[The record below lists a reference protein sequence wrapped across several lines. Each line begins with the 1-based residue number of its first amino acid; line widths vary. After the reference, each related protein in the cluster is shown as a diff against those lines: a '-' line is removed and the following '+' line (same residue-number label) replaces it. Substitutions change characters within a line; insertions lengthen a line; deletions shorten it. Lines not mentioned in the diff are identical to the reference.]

1 MIDNKDVVFYT
12 IISSSH
18 WAGCRTDE
26 FIKSFKHFHPD
37 VKLVIFGQDEIDLEF
52 AKNQALNFYNC
63 KAHFAKLLYN
73 DYKLVVNIDADHL
86 ILGTLDSILEADYD
100 VACPANY
107 NIMANAK
114 IESNKPNHGDLVT
127 EIGFFQG
134 GLIASTSKRF
144 WDEYNE
150 ASLAH
155 SHKYLHYENDILN
168 ILLYIVP
175 YKVKY
180 LDGAGLYTSPLF
192 HSYYGCASLG
202 QERKFN
208 LVNNQIHC
216 NNKPVKAYHFSWGG
230 IKKRHPAQLF
240 SKQVTDF
247 IYSNIV
253 TNNMIPFKRADKSL
267 IDLAVSEKFKQ
278 HYSKGETYAKY
289 IIENEVNPGL
299 WYDSIFEKIP
309 NNAVIV
315 DAGANVGLFAAYLS
329 TGKGTRKFYCI
340 EPTASHVE
348 ILQDLT
354 SKLEIPCE
362 IFEGVVWNQDCLVSL
377 FEEKSNSTMNR
388 VDVNSKVP
396 ENLTKALTLKSLLK
410 RWNLECVDLLKLDI
424 ESAEQ
429 QVIMED
435 ETVGDAL
442 KVCKNVLIEVH
453 PQDGFGN
460 KVDVEGIINK
470 MKSLGFV
477 HKEGAKGL
485 AHYFY
490 QL

>member
-1 MIDNKDVVFYT
+1 MIKNTDIVFYT

-37 VKLVIFGQDEIDLEF
+37 IKLVVFGESEIDSEF
-52 AKNQALNFYNC
+52 SKNPQLNFYNC

-73 DYKLVVNIDADHL
+73 DYKLVVNIDSDHL

-100 VACPANY
+100 VAAPANY
-107 NIMANAK
+107 NMMANAT
-114 IESNKPNHGDLVT
+114 IPSNKGDSLVNALD
-127 EIGFFQG
+127 FFQG
-134 GLIASTSKRF
+134 GLIASTCKKF
-144 WDEYNE
+144 WDDYDN
-150 ASLAH
+150 ASIKH
-155 SHKYLHYENDILN
+155 SHKYLHSENDILN
-168 ILLYIVP
+168 ILLAINN

-180 LDGAGLYTSPLF
+180 LEINPADVS
-192 HSYYGCASLG
+192 SYYGCSSLG
-202 QERKFN
+202 QEKNFK
-208 LVNNQIHC
+208 LSGNQITL

-253 TNNMIPFKRADKSL
+253 TNNMIPFKRADRSL
-267 IDLAVSEKFKQ
+267 IDLSVSEKFKQ
-278 HYSKGETYAKY
+278 HYSKGQTYAKY

-299 WYDSIFEKIP
+299 WFDSLLDTIAPEG
-309 NNAVIV
+309 VIV
-315 DAGANVGLFAAYLS
+315 DAGANVGMFTAYLS
-329 TGKGTRKFYCI
+329 TAKGKRKFYCI
-340 EPTASHVE
+340 EPTGSHVE
-348 ILQDLT
+348 VLRDLT
-354 SKLEIPCE
+354 EKLDIPCE
-362 IFEGVVWNQDCLVSL
+362 IFEGVVWKENGYVCL

-388 VDVNSKVP
+388 VNASGSTNEVD
-396 ENLTKALTLKSLLK
+396 ALTLKSLFEK
-410 RWNLECVDLLKLDI
+410 WNLQHVDLLKLDI

-435 ETVGDAL
+435 ATVGDAL
-442 KVCKNVLIEVH
+442 KKCNVVLIEVH

-470 MKSLGFV
+470 MKSFGFI
-477 HKEGAKGL
+477 HKEGSKGL

-490 QL
+490 QIPNG